1 MEPYVLGLIDKVADY
16 WVERAVKALEYY
28 DLPKGDRKYL
38 KEQFLG
44 RVTGVLQAP
53 DLASKEAGIEALEA
67 EGYSV
72 EDMAAALAAVGRGKR
87 A

>member
-1 MEPYVLGLIDKVADY
+1 MEPYVLKLIDKVADY

-28 DLPKGDRKYL
+28 DLPKGDQKYL
-38 KEQFLG
+38 KEQFLS

-53 DLASKEAGIEALEA
+53 DLAAKEAGIEGMEA

-72 EDMAAALAAVGRGKR
+72 EDMAAALAAAGRVRNG
-87 A
+87 